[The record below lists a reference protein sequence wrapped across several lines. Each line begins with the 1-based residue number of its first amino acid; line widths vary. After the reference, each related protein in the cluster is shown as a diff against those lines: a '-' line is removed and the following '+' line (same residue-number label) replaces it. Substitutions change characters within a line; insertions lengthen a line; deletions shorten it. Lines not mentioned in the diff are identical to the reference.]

1 MYKIVVIKKAGITMK
16 IPEDFGDYFRRLRR
30 SRGYR
35 SQKELAEKTG
45 FSQASISRIENGE
58 QIPTVESLKIYA
70 EIFQVPLSEL
80 LKKANIKEVILEH
93 QNGDTTVK
101 YQKEKNEKRLLSLE
115 NPNILHE
122 FNLLIDGKKLSK
134 SEYIAM
140 ISFVRSLR
148 NF

>member
-1 MYKIVVIKKAGITMK
+1 MK

-101 YQKEKNEKRLLSLE
+101 YQKEKMKNDFF
-115 NPNILHE
+115 H
-122 FNLLIDGKKLSK
+122 
-134 SEYIAM
+134 
-140 ISFVRSLR
+140 
-148 NF
+148 